1 MSQEIQL
8 DQDQKLLCTENSDG
22 TLDQGRKITLAEFIT
37 AAYGLDPC
45 KLYYNRFGRLSPL
58 PPQVQEVYMR
68 LAKRMQITSK
78 DTFGCTVL
86 FGDEEC
92 SNIREENI
100 AKECK
105 FHVRAYLKECENLS
119 INPSQGYITRR
130 LSRLNI
136 YSSKEHLYILIWMTI
151 IPAFVIILLNSCV
164 YIFDNSQ
171 PNPLDSAVPYILA
184 CFALALILYLPLW
197 EFAADILENPLKKHK
212 FRYTADINEV
222 RLKITKLLSAHSFCN
237 KLCETILT
245 LANDK
250 LKIEDCREYLIA
262 ELEKATSDLD
272 KLQSNYD
279 KLSIENKSLLSEFK
293 STKEENTKLT
303 NSNQEVVTTNSTLSN
318 ALTKLQSEHNALLE
332 QKRLLSEKSKSI
344 EKENKKLTSTIQTIT
359 DENHKLTESNRE
371 LTSKNLTL
379 SNVLKKLQTEHNAL
393 LEQKRLLSEK
403 SKSIEKENKK
413 LTSTIQTITDEN
425 HKLTES
431 NRELTSKNLTLSNV
445 LKKLQTQ
452 HNDLLEQNKLLVEN
466 SESIE
471 EENNNLKNSIKTLI
485 NKELEL
491 ANQKEELESK
501 VSQLEKEKPD
511 IPSLEKSKKLN
522 LYLIMLTCELLVGNH
537 IPAELQGI
545 KGTKNA
551 LTRIGNFF
559 DSLKKE
565 YPEHF
570 ESFSRTSWLYRY
582 QNLINFCFEKSKF
595 DPRIIHRSY
604 DGSYE
609 PIEKVIDKL

>member
-262 ELEKATSDLD
+262 ELEKATCDLD

-279 KLSIENKSLLSEFK
+279 KLSIENKSLLSEIK

-379 SNVLKKLQTEHNAL
+379 SNVLEKLQT
-393 LEQKRLLSEK
+393 
-403 SKSIEKENKK
+403 
-413 LTSTIQTITDEN
+413 D
-425 HKLTES
+425 
-431 NRELTSKNLTLSNV
+431 
-445 LKKLQTQ
+445 
-452 HNDLLEQNKLLVEN
+452 HNDLLVQNKLLVEN

-501 VSQLEKEKPD
+501 VSQLEKEKLD

-570 ESFSRTSWLYRY
+570 ESLSRTSWLYRY

-609 PIEKVIDKL
+609 PIEKVIDQL

>member
-212 FRYTADINEV
+212 FRSTADINEV

-262 ELEKATSDLD
+262 ELEKATCDLD
-272 KLQSNYD
+272 KLQSSYD
-279 KLSIENKSLLSEFK
+279 KLSIENKSLLSEIK

-379 SNVLKKLQTEHNAL
+379 SNVLEKLQT
-393 LEQKRLLSEK
+393 
-403 SKSIEKENKK
+403 
-413 LTSTIQTITDEN
+413 D
-425 HKLTES
+425 
-431 NRELTSKNLTLSNV
+431 
-445 LKKLQTQ
+445 
-452 HNDLLEQNKLLVEN
+452 HNDLLVQNKLLVEN

-609 PIEKVIDKL
+609 PIEKVIDQL

>member
-262 ELEKATSDLD
+262 ELEKATCDLD
-272 KLQSNYD
+272 KLQSSYD
-279 KLSIENKSLLSEFK
+279 KLSIENKSLLSEIK

-379 SNVLKKLQTEHNAL
+379 SNVLEKLQT
-393 LEQKRLLSEK
+393 
-403 SKSIEKENKK
+403 
-413 LTSTIQTITDEN
+413 D
-425 HKLTES
+425 
-431 NRELTSKNLTLSNV
+431 
-445 LKKLQTQ
+445 
-452 HNDLLEQNKLLVEN
+452 HNDLLVQNKLLVEN

-609 PIEKVIDKL
+609 PIEKVIDQL

>member
-262 ELEKATSDLD
+262 ELEKATCDLD

-279 KLSIENKSLLSEFK
+279 KLSIENKSLLSEIK

-379 SNVLKKLQTEHNAL
+379 SNVLEKLQT
-393 LEQKRLLSEK
+393 
-403 SKSIEKENKK
+403 
-413 LTSTIQTITDEN
+413 D
-425 HKLTES
+425 
-431 NRELTSKNLTLSNV
+431 
-445 LKKLQTQ
+445 
-452 HNDLLEQNKLLVEN
+452 HNDLLVQNKLLVEN

-609 PIEKVIDKL
+609 PIEKVIDQL

>member
-58 PPQVQEVYMR
+58 PPQVQKVYMR

-262 ELEKATSDLD
+262 ELEKATCDLD

-279 KLSIENKSLLSEFK
+279 KLSIENKSLLSEIK

-379 SNVLKKLQTEHNAL
+379 SNVLEKLQT
-393 LEQKRLLSEK
+393 
-403 SKSIEKENKK
+403 
-413 LTSTIQTITDEN
+413 D
-425 HKLTES
+425 
-431 NRELTSKNLTLSNV
+431 
-445 LKKLQTQ
+445 
-452 HNDLLEQNKLLVEN
+452 HNDLLVQNKLLVEN

-609 PIEKVIDKL
+609 PIEKVIDQL

>member
-262 ELEKATSDLD
+262 ELEKATCDLD

-279 KLSIENKSLLSEFK
+279 KLSIENKSLLSEIK

-379 SNVLKKLQTEHNAL
+379 SNVLEKLQT
-393 LEQKRLLSEK
+393 
-403 SKSIEKENKK
+403 
-413 LTSTIQTITDEN
+413 D
-425 HKLTES
+425 
-431 NRELTSKNLTLSNV
+431 
-445 LKKLQTQ
+445 
-452 HNDLLEQNKLLVEN
+452 HNDLLVQNKLLVEN

-570 ESFSRTSWLYRY
+570 ESLSRTSWLYRY

-609 PIEKVIDKL
+609 PIEKVIDQL

>member
-379 SNVLKKLQTEHNAL
+379 SNVLEKLQT
-393 LEQKRLLSEK
+393 
-403 SKSIEKENKK
+403 
-413 LTSTIQTITDEN
+413 D
-425 HKLTES
+425 
-431 NRELTSKNLTLSNV
+431 
-445 LKKLQTQ
+445 
-452 HNDLLEQNKLLVEN
+452 HNDLLVQNKLLVEN

>member
-379 SNVLKKLQTEHNAL
+379 SNVLEKLQT
-393 LEQKRLLSEK
+393 
-403 SKSIEKENKK
+403 
-413 LTSTIQTITDEN
+413 D
-425 HKLTES
+425 
-431 NRELTSKNLTLSNV
+431 
-445 LKKLQTQ
+445 
-452 HNDLLEQNKLLVEN
+452 HNDLLVQNKLLVEN

-537 IPAELQGI
+537 MPAELQGI

>member
-136 YSSKEHLYILIWMTI
+136 YSSKERLYILIWMTI

-262 ELEKATSDLD
+262 ELEKATCDLD

-279 KLSIENKSLLSEFK
+279 KLSIENKSLLSEIK

-379 SNVLKKLQTEHNAL
+379 SNVLEKLQT
-393 LEQKRLLSEK
+393 
-403 SKSIEKENKK
+403 
-413 LTSTIQTITDEN
+413 D
-425 HKLTES
+425 
-431 NRELTSKNLTLSNV
+431 
-445 LKKLQTQ
+445 
-452 HNDLLEQNKLLVEN
+452 HNDLLVQNKLLVEN

-609 PIEKVIDKL
+609 PIEKVIDQL

>member
-332 QKRLLSEKSKSI
+332 QKILLSEKSKSI

-379 SNVLKKLQTEHNAL
+379 SNVLEKLQT
-393 LEQKRLLSEK
+393 
-403 SKSIEKENKK
+403 
-413 LTSTIQTITDEN
+413 D
-425 HKLTES
+425 
-431 NRELTSKNLTLSNV
+431 
-445 LKKLQTQ
+445 
-452 HNDLLEQNKLLVEN
+452 HNDLLVQNKLLVEN

>member
-279 KLSIENKSLLSEFK
+279 KLSIENKSLLSEIK

-379 SNVLKKLQTEHNAL
+379 SNVLEKLQT
-393 LEQKRLLSEK
+393 
-403 SKSIEKENKK
+403 
-413 LTSTIQTITDEN
+413 D
-425 HKLTES
+425 
-431 NRELTSKNLTLSNV
+431 
-445 LKKLQTQ
+445 
-452 HNDLLEQNKLLVEN
+452 HNDLLVQNKLLVEN

-522 LYLIMLTCELLVGNH
+522 LYLIMLICELLVGNH

-609 PIEKVIDKL
+609 PIEKVIDQL

>member
-171 PNPLDSAVPYILA
+171 PNPLDSAVPYLLA

-262 ELEKATSDLD
+262 ELEKATCDLD

-279 KLSIENKSLLSEFK
+279 KLSIENKSLLSEIK

-379 SNVLKKLQTEHNAL
+379 SNVLEKLQT
-393 LEQKRLLSEK
+393 
-403 SKSIEKENKK
+403 
-413 LTSTIQTITDEN
+413 D
-425 HKLTES
+425 
-431 NRELTSKNLTLSNV
+431 
-445 LKKLQTQ
+445 
-452 HNDLLEQNKLLVEN
+452 HNDLLVQNKLLVEN

-609 PIEKVIDKL
+609 PIEKVIDQL

>member
-22 TLDQGRKITLAEFIT
+22 TLDQGRKITLTEFIT

-45 KLYYNRFGRLSPL
+45 KLYYIRFGRLSPL

-379 SNVLKKLQTEHNAL
+379 SNVLEKLQT
-393 LEQKRLLSEK
+393 
-403 SKSIEKENKK
+403 
-413 LTSTIQTITDEN
+413 D
-425 HKLTES
+425 
-431 NRELTSKNLTLSNV
+431 
-445 LKKLQTQ
+445 
-452 HNDLLEQNKLLVEN
+452 HNDLLVQNKLLVEN